1 MEKAA
6 TKCPVL
12 DLAAAPVP
20 QDRAK
25 AWEYLRSGGD
35 IFRLSNGDWSVG
47 GVEMVR
53 YVLAHPEQF
62 SNSIVNEL
70 EHCPVDL
77 IPDGIDPPHHRRFR
91 SRLNP
96 PFAPNA
102 LDGRM
107 DELRRQARELIGSF
121 AQRGNCEI
129 MEELA
134 RPFPAAIFLTMMGLP
149 AADAGRLIGMVR
161 GINGGEPPT
170 SDMSQK
176 EYARECSD
184 ALIAYLRE
192 AIAERHERPVD
203 DLLSS
208 FVAPMGGDQWT
219 DNELV
224 GIGYQLVTAGLD
236 TVASTT
242 GFLFQHLAQHPEV
255 RQDLIRDPSTIPQFI
270 EELLRT
276 VNVVPFVHRRTVGD
290 VELDGQT
297 IPDGSTV
304 WVSLATVNMDPNLFP
319 HPEEIDL
326 GRQAGHFSFGNGI
339 HRCLGSHLARRELQV
354 LVEEFHRQIPDY
366 ELAPSAASEIS
377 WPAFILALTAVPL
390 VFPAPA

>member
-1 MEKAA
+1 
-6 TKCPVL
+6 
-12 DLAAAPVP
+12 
-20 QDRAK
+20 
-25 AWEYLRSGGD
+25 
-35 IFRLSNGDWSVG
+35 
-47 GVEMVR
+47 MVR
-53 YVLAHPEQF
+53 YVLAHPELF

-96 PFAPNA
+96 PFAPKA

-107 DELRRQARELIGSF
+107 EELRHQAKQLIERF

-134 RPFPAAIFLTMMGLP
+134 RPFPAAVFLTMMGLP
-149 AADAGRLIGMVR
+149 ARDAGQLVGMVR
-161 GINGGEPPT
+161 GINGGEAPT
-170 SDMSQK
+170 SDISQK
-176 EYARECSD
+176 EYARQCSD

-192 AIAERHERPVD
+192 AINMRRERPVD

-208 FVAPMGGDQWT
+208 FMAPLNGDQWT
-219 DNELV
+219 DDELV

-242 GFLFQHLAQHPEV
+242 GFLFHHLARHPQV
-255 RQDLIRDPSTIPQFI
+255 RKDLIQDSSLIPVFI

-276 VNVVPFVHRRTVGD
+276 ENVVPSVHRRTVGD
-290 VELDGQT
+290 VELGGQT
-297 IPDGSTV
+297 IPAGSTV
-304 WVSLATVNMDPNLFP
+304 WVSLATVNADPNLFP
-319 HPEEIDL
+319 NPEKIDL
-326 GRQAGHFSFGNGI
+326 GREAGHFSFGNGI

-354 LVEEFHRQIPDY
+354 LIEEFHRQIPDY
-366 ELAPSAASEIS
+366 ELDPSTDSEVP
-377 WPAFILALTAVPL
+377 WPAFILALKSVPL
-390 VFPAPA
+390 TFPVLT